1 MSEPTKAIVEQA
13 YNNFKTGNIDAL
25 LSLMSEDITWTLPE
39 MEGVPF
45 AGARTGRASVGEF
58 FQSVGTSQDVVS
70 FEPRELIAAGDKVIA
85 LGSYTWRVK
94 ANNREFSSDFA
105 HAWTIR
111 DGKLI
116 AFHEYTDTAACI
128 AAHQKAM
135 SA

>member
-1 MSEPTKAIVEQA
+1 MSEPNKAIVEQA

-25 LSLMSEDITWTLPE
+25 LNLMSEDITWTLPE

-58 FQSVGTSQDVVS
+58 FQSVGRSQDVLS

-128 AAHQKAM
+128 TAHQKAM